1 MKRFK
6 TVILTSIISA
16 VIFLVLSSWVFNY
29 SWSILHYLALAGCFI
44 VWIQKES
51 VTHKFLPKLVGGSLI
66 FGILSAILIFARM
79 IIMSHLVSDSPMP
92 ISELWDQDTWMMALV
107 FIFVSFIGG
116 LLGIILK
123 GFYSLYKNK
132 LDLFIV
138 FIGPLMALISSLA
151 IYRIK
156 IGGTVMSALH
166 GWPYPF
172 FVNQIKDVLD
182 GFLIDK
188 WIFSPGSLYHY
199 VIFDYLLYLLPLV
212 VIYFFIPII
221 NRYLK
226 SRKINRTFILFGV
239 LVVMSI
245 SLASFI
251 SVKRSYISYQI
262 ATSGY
267 CQQDSDCKIIANR
280 SPFSCA
286 IVVNSDNSERI
297 LKLVNSFPSM
307 GELQCSGNERASC
320 IVDKC
325 RIAIDHTSNE
335 TYWDMLKQAVENCE
349 VTSIM
354 QTHSLEV
361 TAVLKSGRVI
371 NAIEPEIDDIFDI
384 VSQAEEKCGQIRMAT
399 E

>member
-1 MKRFK
+1 M
-6 TVILTSIISA
+6 ILTSIISA

-29 SWSILHYLALAGCFI
+29 SWSILPYLALAGCFI

-66 FGILSAILIFARM
+66 FGILSAILISARM
-79 IIMSHLVSDSPMP
+79 IIMSNLVYDSPIP
-92 ISELWDQDTWMMALV
+92 ISKLWDQDTWMMALV
-107 FIFVSFIGG
+107 FIFVSFLGG

-138 FIGPLMALISSLA
+138 FIGPILALISSLA

-156 IGGTVMSALH
+156 IGGTVMSALY
-166 GWPYPF
+166 GWPYSF
-172 FVNQIKDVLD
+172 FIIQIKDVMSASS
-182 GFLIDK
+182 FPK
-188 WIFSPGSLYHY
+188 WIFSPGSFYHY
-199 VIFDYLLYLLPLV
+199 IIFDYLFYLAPLLA
-212 VIYFFIPII
+212 IYFALQLI
-221 NRYLK
+221 NKKLELK
-226 SRKINRTFILFGV
+226 KINRTFVLFGV
-239 LVVMSI
+239 LVVISI

-251 SVKRSYISYQI
+251 SVKRSYISRQI

-286 IVVNSDNSERI
+286 IVVNQDNAERI

-325 RIAIDHTSNE
+325 LIAIDHTSNE

-349 VTSIM
+349 VTSVM

-371 NAIEPEIDDIFDI
+371 NAKEPAIDDIFDI
-384 VSQAEEKCGQIRMAT
+384 VSQAEEKCDRIRMAT